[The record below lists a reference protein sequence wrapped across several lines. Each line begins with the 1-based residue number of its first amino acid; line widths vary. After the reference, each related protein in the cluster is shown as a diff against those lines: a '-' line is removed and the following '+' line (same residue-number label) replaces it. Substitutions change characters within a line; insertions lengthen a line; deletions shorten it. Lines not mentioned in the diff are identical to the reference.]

1 MPPSVPSERS
11 ASRAED
17 KRRAAFEQQQRS
29 LNRRRN
35 LVGALVVVPLA
46 GFLGCGAG
54 ITALCA
60 VPVEWYLA
68 IWAALFGSFAGITIR
83 MILERRRFDRS
94 R

>member
-1 MPPSVPSERS
+1 MPPAPRSERS

-17 KRRAAFEQQQRS
+17 RRRTAFEEKQRS

-35 LVGALVVVPLA
+35 LIGALVVIPLA

-54 ITALCA
+54 ITGLCA
-60 VPVEWYLA
+60 IPVEWYLA
-68 IWAALFGSFAGITIR
+68 IWAGLFGSFAGITIR